1 MACLQF
7 SLLPKCLQSFFPAGD
22 DLSFWGTIDDST
34 PLNDMGQNALKSIA
48 QPSLIESIKTGFVSF
63 LTVFSTTNIKTTDP
77 EPDVISC
84 KTRFLFWW
92 PSCFE

>member
-22 DLSFWGTIDDST
+22 DLSFWDTTADST
-34 PLNDMGQNALKSIA
+34 PSNDMGQNALKSIA
-48 QPSLIESIKTGFVSF
+48 QPRLIQSIKTGFVSF
-63 LTVFSTTNIKTTDP
+63 LAAFFTTNIKTTDP
-77 EPDVISC
+77 EPEVDSC
-84 KTRFLFWW
+84 KTRLFWW